1 MRKSVFFL
9 SETTRWPERAKGDYD
24 ETLHDRAVCAVV
36 FRSGHA
42 QGATLTYQ
50 DWTES
55 YYDAGGSYHSPS
67 QTNVT
72 GVGTLSVPIPTDPT
86 WPRKARRSPTTLR
99 LPKYSTT
106 LRTVA
111 GYGSASTD
119 YNGTLLGRISVVT
132 GLSATFSNSFSDRV
146 PIPDIEVGGSL
157 QPFRSR

>member
-1 MRKSVFFL
+1 MKRFMIVLCVL
-9 SETTRWPERAKGDYD
+9 SCFGLA
-24 ETLHDRAVCAVV
+24 
-36 FRSGHA
+36 SA

-72 GVGTLSVPIPTDPT
+72 GVGTLSVPIPTDSNVAAQGTAVPYNPT
-86 WPRKARRSPTTLR
+86 PTEVLN
-99 LPKYSTT
+99 YV
-106 LRTVA
+106 RTVA

-119 YNGTLLGRISVVT
+119 YNGTLLGNLSSSP
-132 GLSATFSNSFSDRV
+132 GLSATFSISLSDLGTA